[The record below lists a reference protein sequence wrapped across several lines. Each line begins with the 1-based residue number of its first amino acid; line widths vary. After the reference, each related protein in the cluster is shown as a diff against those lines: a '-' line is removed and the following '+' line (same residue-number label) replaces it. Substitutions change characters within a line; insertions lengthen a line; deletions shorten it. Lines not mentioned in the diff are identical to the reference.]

1 MYMRSDSDPTIQPET
16 ALGQALVAFF
26 DVLEPLF
33 AGGDKGVFRV
43 VVFGGCAVHVHT
55 QTRGS
60 ADIDAEIT
68 SHGYAE
74 KSEVIA
80 LLDEDAYIFSD
91 EEGISQVLER
101 DSNFNTTLGPLHE
114 DYEDR
119 IIRLVTQSNIPNVE
133 VYIASA
139 IDVAISKLGR
149 FGDRD
154 QQDIQS
160 LLKLPY
166 VDIDEFERLAQE
178 AINYYVGNQSQISGN
193 LKVVLDEYYNSEGQ
207 Q

>member
-1 MYMRSDSDPTIQPET
+1 MRLDSYPTIQPKT
-16 ALGQALVAFF
+16 ALGRALVAFF
-26 DVLEPLF
+26 DVLEPVF
-33 AGGDKGVFRV
+33 SCGDKGVFRV
-43 VVFGGCAVHVHT
+43 IVFGGCAVHIHT

-60 ADIDAEIT
+60 ADIDAEIA
-68 SHGYAE
+68 SHGYAK

-80 LLDEDAYIFSD
+80 LLDEDAYIFAD
-91 EEGISQVLER
+91 EEGVSQVLEL
-101 DSNFNTTLGPLHE
+101 DSSFNTTLGPLHE

-119 IIRLVTQSNIPNVE
+119 IIRLVTQSSIPNVE

-160 LLKLPY
+160 LLQLPY
-166 VDIDEFERLAQE
+166 VDINEFERLARE
-178 AINYYVGNQSQISGN
+178 AISYYVGNQRQVSGN
-193 LKVVLDEYYNSEGQ
+193 IRVVLNDYRNRGGRA
-207 Q
+207 